1 MPNIRVTAFAGMIP
15 ALEDKLLPN
24 ENASY
29 AMNCRLHNGKLGP
42 LKKAVLNAL
51 DIPGEMGYD
60 PLNDV
65 AFTGLQS
72 SEYPTLFRVL
82 NQNANTYR
90 DPITYPYQVN
100 PRVFAIDSSNVLRGI
115 DYFSVGVQRSL
126 GVPPGPY
133 PQLLGVVPALRSKTL
148 TMRCYCATYV
158 NIFGE
163 ESTPG
168 QMPATMSCYEGD
180 EIRLNIIPSFTLGS
194 PDTFNIQTI
203 RIYRT
208 MGEYE
213 TGEQLGNKNNT
224 DYHLLI
230 ELPYQPGI
238 FEFVD
243 NITSDNMPADLLL
256 SKEFFMPSPIDV
268 VAIAELESGFFVIA
282 YRDGTIRVSERFL
295 YHAFPLRN
303 QVVIPQWIDSMV
315 SFYDTLFITCRTGP
329 SYKVNIIPKP
339 AGPEIDVQAY
349 SDFYHS
355 TNPRTLVKTNFGALF
370 SSQRGLTALSREKQT
385 VISQGSINAT
395 QWNEKFRGAYF
406 CWASGYL
413 IAQNTEGKLAWL
425 MDVPDDI
432 SGQTPFGKLTYIDDE
447 IWPMNPNVPTYMVQG
462 RNKIYISIQ
471 GARYAWDGLE
481 LAPFTE
487 NDAATYVWRSKMFI
501 EPGRTTYAAAKITFK
516 DRTAGQMGVRF
527 KLYGD
532 GLLRFERLVYSDE
545 PFRLPH
551 LYKAMNWMFELS
563 GKAEVH
569 EVHIA
574 TSMTEL
580 NGEPK

>member
-42 LKKAVLNAL
+42 LKKAVLTGLLEA
-51 DIPGEMGYD
+51 GELGYD

-65 AFTGLQS
+65 PFTGLTATQ
-72 SEYPTLFRVL
+72 YPTLFRVL
-82 NQNANTYR
+82 SQNALTYSN
-90 DPITYPYQVN
+90 PTTYPYQTN
-100 PRVFAIDSSNVLRGI
+100 PRVFAVDSGSVLRGI

-126 GVPPGPY
+126 GVPPGPVT
-133 PQLLGVVPALRSKTL
+133 QLLGVVPALRSKTL
-148 TMRCYCATYV
+148 TTRCYCATYV
-158 NIFGE
+158 NVFGE
-163 ESTPG
+163 ESAPG
-168 QMPATMSCYEGD
+168 QLSPIINCYEGD
-180 EIRLNIIPSFTLGS
+180 VIRLNIIPSFTPS
-194 PDTFNIQTI
+194 NPNTFNMQTI

-224 DYHLLI
+224 DYHLVI
-230 ELPYQPGI
+230 ELAYNTSA
-238 FEFVD
+238 FEFAD
-243 NITSDNMPADLLL
+243 DITSDRMPADLLL
-256 SKEFFMPSPIDV
+256 SREFFMPSPIDV

-303 QVVIPQWIDSMV
+303 QVVLPAWIDSMV
-315 SFYDTLFITCRTGP
+315 SFYDTLFVTCRTGP
-329 SYKVNIIPKP
+329 SYKINIIPKP
-339 AGPEIDVQAY
+339 AGPEIDVQSY
-349 SDFYHS
+349 SDSYHS
-355 TNPRTLVKTNFGALF
+355 TDPRTLVKTNFGALF
-370 SSQRGLTALSREKQT
+370 SSQRGLTALSREKQS
-385 VISQGSINAT
+385 VVSQGSINAT
-395 QWNEKFRGAYF
+395 QWNETFRGSNFY
-406 CWASGYL
+406 WASGYL
-413 IAQNTEGKLAWL
+413 VSQGTVGLRNWL

-447 IWPMNPNVPTYMVQG
+447 LWPMNPAAVPYLVQG
-462 RNKIYISIQ
+462 RNKIHINIQ
-471 GARYAWDGLE
+471 GVRYTWDGLE
-481 LAPFTE
+481 LAPFTPD
-487 NDAATYVWRSKMFI
+487 DAATYVWRSKMFV
-501 EPGRTTYAAAKITFK
+501 EPGRTTYAAAKVTFK
-516 DRTAGQMGVRF
+516 DRTAGQLGVRF

-532 GLLRFERLVYSDE
+532 GALRFERMVYSDA

-574 TSMTEL
+574 TSMIEL
-580 NGEPK
+580 SGEPK